1 MKAKP
6 RPHMKRLAHVITAVK
21 KRPGGVARKPS
32 VRSAHSPSPVT
43 VGLRERN
50 KLAKERHI
58 REAARRL
65 FSEKGYEATT
75 LREVAAEADVGF
87 GTVASYST
95 DKAGLLAMVYV
106 EELKALP
113 PLFLKSDGSDDDLLG
128 ALIKGLAQLY
138 QFWAKVP
145 WLSRYVLQQMEF
157 YRTNPHMDVI
167 IERRREARLELSRWI
182 EAQQQA
188 GKIRMDVDVAQAT
201 DTLFAVYASAVREW
215 STVSPDDVRAGLTRL
230 RWLMEL
236 PIKALLP

>member
-1 MKAKP
+1 
-6 RPHMKRLAHVITAVK
+6 MKRATQGTSAGR
-21 KRPGGVARKPS
+21 KRIDVARNS
-32 VRSAHSPSPVT
+32 SAPSPQHGAEKAS

-50 KLAKERHI
+50 KRSKERLI

-75 LREVAAEADVGF
+75 LREVAVAADVGF

-113 PLFLKSDGSDDDLLG
+113 PLFSSANQPDDLLE
-128 ALIKGLAQLY
+128 ALVASLAQLY
-138 QFWAKVP
+138 TFWAKVP

-157 YRTNPHMDVI
+157 YRTNPHWDLIV
-167 IERRREARLELSRWI
+167 ERRRQARQELTRWLD
-182 EAQQQA
+182 AQQSA
-188 GKIRMDVDVAQAT
+188 RKIRADVDIRQAT

-215 STVSPDDVRAGLTRL
+215 STETPEDVPAGLARL
-230 RWLMEL
+230 RWLMKL
-236 PIKALLP
+236 PISALLP